1 MSRITIVGSGNVG
14 RALAASF
21 VRGGHDVTIASR
33 SADHAF
39 EAAAAVG
46 AASAASI
53 VDAVAAAEVVVIT
66 VPFAGAAEQ
75 LAASIRDAAVG
86 KIVVDVTNPA
96 KADYSGLLFDGT
108 SSAAE
113 QFAAWLPGARV
124 VKAFNT
130 VFASNQANPVLDG
143 TRLDAFVAG
152 DDGEA
157 KAVVLDIA
165 RSAGFEPINAGD
177 LAAARLL
184 EALAWLNI
192 SLNLRNPYGWRTGWK
207 LVGVPVA
214 VAA

>member
-21 VRGGHDVTIASR
+21 VRGGHEVTITSR
-33 SADHAF
+33 SADHAA

-46 AASAASI
+46 ARSHASV
-53 VDAVAAAEVVVIT
+53 VDAVAAADVVVIT
-66 VPFAGAAEQ
+66 VPFVGAAEQ

-96 KADYSGLLFDGT
+96 RADYSGLLFEGS

-152 DDGEA
+152 DDDEA

-165 RSAGFEPINAGD
+165 RSAGFEAIDAGD

-214 VAA
+214 IAA